1 MRIELPTAPLP
12 APRRP
17 RVEALPAPRLD
28 PMAGLIAA
36 LTRPDLF
43 RIVETADGITIE
55 PVEGSGGA
63 GLLM

>member
-1 MRIELPTAPLP
+1 MRIEPRTAPLP
-12 APRRP
+12 TPRWTDAEDLAP
-17 RVEALPAPRLD
+17 PRLD

-43 RIVETADGITIE
+43 RIVETADGLAIE
-55 PVEGSGGA
+55 PVEGTGGA